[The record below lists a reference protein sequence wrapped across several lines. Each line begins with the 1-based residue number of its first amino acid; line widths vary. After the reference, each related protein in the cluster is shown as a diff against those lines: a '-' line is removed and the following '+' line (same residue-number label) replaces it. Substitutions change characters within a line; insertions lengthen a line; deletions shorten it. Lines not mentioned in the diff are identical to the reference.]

1 MLLCLKLF
9 LNLKLISS
17 LNTYLIIPLFLQ
29 PDFFIVIKILISQE
43 NSQVNSKVKFTF
55 EFQITYP

>member
-1 MLLCLKLF
+1 M
-9 LNLKLISS
+9 
-17 LNTYLIIPLFLQ
+17 NTYLIIPLFLQ

-43 NSQVNSKVKFTF
+43 NSQMNSKVKFTF